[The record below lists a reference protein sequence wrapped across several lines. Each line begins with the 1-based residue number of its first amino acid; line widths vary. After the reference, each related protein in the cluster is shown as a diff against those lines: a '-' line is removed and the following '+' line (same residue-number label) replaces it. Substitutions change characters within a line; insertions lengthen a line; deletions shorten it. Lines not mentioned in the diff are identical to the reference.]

1 VSDVGPHQSPI
12 RIKAW
17 EISYQEIF
25 PPLADL
31 LPQKTV
37 GTTPCPRLI
46 GFTDPLAHPC
56 GRPTQCWLT
65 AWAYHL
71 IKSFPSCLYFR
82 DGAAA

>member
-12 RIKAW
+12 RIKAL

-37 GTTPCPRLI
+37 GTTPCPRFQDSQIL
-46 GFTDPLAHPC
+46 
-56 GRPTQCWLT
+56 WLT
-65 AWAYHL
+65 L
-71 IKSFPSCLYFR
+71 
-82 DGAAA
+82 

>member
-1 VSDVGPHQSPI
+1 VGPHQSPI

-37 GTTPCPRLI
+37 GTTPCPRFQDSQILWLTLAGSNPI
-46 GFTDPLAHPC
+46 LAHGVGVPSDQIISELSIFQ
-56 GRPTQCWLT
+56 GRD
-65 AWAYHL
+65 
-71 IKSFPSCLYFR
+71 S
-82 DGAAA
+82 G